1 MTTVMTD
8 EPPAGIFARSHRA
21 LTVGMVALISLAA
34 FEYLAVATAMPVVAD
49 ELDGHALYG
58 LAFSGALAAGVVATV
73 LGGWWG
79 DRRGP
84 VAPLWTGVAVF
95 AAGLVVAGVAPT
107 MDVFVAGRFV
117 QGFGAGI
124 LQVSMYVLVS
134 RSYPAD
140 LHPRVFS
147 IFATA
152 WVVPSMVGPA
162 ITGVVVENA
171 GWRWVFIGV
180 TAILLPAALLLWR
193 GLASAPMAKPDAEP
207 MAEPDAGPMPGL
219 NAGPNAGP
227 DAGPDAQP
235 MTKPNTEPVPGV
247 TPGPERSPGIRS
259 SIGRRLGWALLVAA
273 GAALMQY
280 GASALTGSG
289 GTHSGGTAPD
299 GMASATGFVLLAAG
313 LVMLV
318 AALPRLLPPG
328 TLRAAR
334 GLPSVISL
342 RGIAAGAAI
351 GGEAF
356 LPLMLNEERGLSL
369 TMAGLT
375 LTGGALSWS
384 FASWVVG
391 RWRFDRVL
399 VLRSGSVLIA
409 VGLALMGLTVFAAVP
424 VATAFIGEMSLGLG
438 MGIVYPTLSVLILEL
453 SPPGEE
459 GENSASLGVA
469 ESVYTVVAVAITG
482 ALLAALGASV
492 AVYVLCFG
500 LTALMAATGALVS
513 GRVLPR
519 G

>member
-79 DRRGP
+79 DLRGP

-95 AAGLVVAGVAPT
+95 AAGLVVAGAAPT

-134 RSYPAD
+134 RSYPAE

-193 GLASAPMAKPDAEP
+193 GLASAPMT
-207 MAEPDAGPMPGL
+207 
-219 NAGPNAGP
+219 
-227 DAGPDAQP
+227 QP
-235 MTKPNTEPVPGV
+235 MTEPVSGAVPEGAPVPG
-247 TPGPERSPGIRS
+247 RSPGARS
-259 SIGRRLGWALLVAA
+259 PIARRLGWALLVAA

-280 GASALTGSG
+280 GASALTQ
-289 GTHSGGTAPD
+289 SGGTAS
-299 GMASATGFVLLAAG
+299 GTGFVLLAAG
-313 LVMLV
+313 LAMLV

-384 FASWVVG
+384 FGSWVVG

-409 VGLALMGLTVFAAVP
+409 VGLALMGLTVFAVVP
-424 VATAFIGEMSLGLG
+424 VATAFLGEMALGLG

-492 AVYVLCFG
+492 FVYVLCFG
-500 LTALMAATGALVS
+500 LAALMAATGALVA
-513 GRVLPR
+513 GRVLPGVIPSVLPR